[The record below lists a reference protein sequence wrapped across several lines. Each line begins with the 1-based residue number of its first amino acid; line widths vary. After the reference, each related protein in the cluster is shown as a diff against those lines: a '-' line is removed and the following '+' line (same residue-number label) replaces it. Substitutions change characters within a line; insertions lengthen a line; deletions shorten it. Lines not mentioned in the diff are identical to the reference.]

1 MHLHLTKV
9 RWKNFLS
16 TGDRFTEVQLDKAPH
31 TLIVGINGAGKST
44 LIEAIC
50 FALFNKSFRK
60 VNKPQLINSI
70 NQKHLV
76 VEIEFRVNNKDY
88 LIRRGMKPNIFEI
101 YRSGTLMNQASDNR
115 DYQAYLEKN
124 IIKMNFKTFTQIVIL
139 GSSNYVPFMQ
149 LPAMGRREIIEDL
162 LDMEDFS
169 KMNLILKDRIN
180 TNRINMQENDNF
192 IILTTEKI
200 NLTKQHQQQ
209 LKMDRTAAI
218 EDLKVK
224 IEESTQAIANETLA
238 VSKLLDQVKELQNK
252 IKDEKKVG
260 KQRVELNT
268 VRASLTAKLT
278 RLDEESKF
286 FHDIATC
293 PTCNQDINDKLRCDV
308 VGKKQEQKIE
318 IDEALSKLDDMLS
331 SNAQRIEEIEKI
343 NNEIKELN
351 DQIYKKQVDVNSHN
365 VLIRSYSNEVK
376 KLESIK
382 DEKSV
387 NNLNDLQK
395 ELRNFEKRKEE
406 LIEDRQT
413 YELAATLLKDSGIK
427 ANIIKKYVPVMN
439 KLINKYL
446 AAMEFFVNF
455 ELDENFNEVIKS
467 RFRDEFT
474 YHSFSE
480 GERMRLNLALLF
492 AWRAVAKLKNSA
504 SCNLLLLDEVMDSSM
519 DSAGTDDFLK
529 IIYELTADTN
539 TFIISHKVD
548 QMVDKFAEVIRF
560 QKHGNFSVREQ

>member
-1 MHLHLTKV
+1 MKV

-60 VNKPQLINSI
+60 INKPQLINSI

-76 VEIEFRVNNKDY
+76 VEIEFRVNNKNY
-88 LIRRGMKPNIFEI
+88 MIRRGMKPNIFEI
-101 YRSGTLMNQASDNR
+101 YREDTLINQASDNR
-115 DYQAYLEKN
+115 DYQTYLEKN

-169 KMNLILKDRIN
+169 KMNIILKDKIN
-180 TNRINMQENDNF
+180 LNKISIQENDST
-192 IILTTEKI
+192 ITLITEKI
-200 NLTKQHQQQ
+200 DLTKKHHNEVKQDREKAINENQQKILESESSIAQSDASIVALLTEINGLQ
-209 LKMDRTAAI
+209 LQITDANASKDKQSELVSIKKQMIVR
-218 EDLKVK
+218 LKK
-224 IEESTQAIANETLA
+224 LAEEEQ
-238 VSKLLDQVKELQNK
+238 
-252 IKDEKKVG
+252 
-260 KQRVELNT
+260 
-268 VRASLTAKLT
+268 
-278 RLDEESKF
+278 F
-286 FHDIATC
+286 FHDTTTC
-293 PTCNQDINDKLRCDV
+293 PTCKQNIDEQLKCDV
-308 VGKKQEQKIE
+308 VGQKDAQQKELQDALVQLEAIE
-318 IDEALSKLDDMLS
+318 VKNTERL
-331 SNAQRIEEIEKI
+331 QEIEKI
-343 NNEIKELN
+343 NSKINELNNEIYKLN
-351 DQIYKKQVDVNSHN
+351 
-365 VLIRSYSNEVK
+365 SNISIQRAMIKAFQAEIAR
-376 KLESIK
+376 LSAIK
-382 DEKSV
+382 DENST
-387 NNLNDLQK
+387 NNLKQLQRDLKDQEERK
-395 ELRNFEKRKEE
+395 MELVEE
-406 LIEDRQT
+406 RQT
-413 YELAATLLKDSGIK
+413 FELAASLLKDTGIK

-519 DSAGTDDFLK
+519 DSAGTEDFLK
-529 IIYELTADTN
+529 IIYELTTDTN

-560 QKHGNFSVREQ
+560 QKHGNFSVRE

>member
-1 MHLHLTKV
+1 MHLQLTKV

-16 TGDRFTEVQLDKAPH
+16 TGDHFSEVQLDKAPH

-76 VEIEFRVNNKDY
+76 VEIEFRVNNKSY
-88 LIRRGMKPNIFEI
+88 MIRRGMKPNIFEI
-101 YRSGTLMNQASDNR
+101 YRDGTLMNQASDNR
-115 DYQAYLEKN
+115 DYQGYLEKS

-169 KMNLILKDRIN
+169 KMNLLLKDKIN
-180 TNRINMQENDNF
+180 VNRNAIYDNDNA
-192 IILTTEKI
+192 IILATEKI
-200 NLTKQHQQQ
+200 NITREHQRQ
-209 LKMDRTAAI
+209 LKVDRTKAVNEFRSKI
-218 EDLKVK
+218 SDSLLFVETTTREVTDLLS
-224 IEESTQAIANETLA
+224 E
-238 VSKLLDQVKELQNK
+238 VSKLQAT
-252 IKDEKKVG
+252 IADEKRMS
-260 KQRVELNT
+260 KQRIELST
-268 VRASLTAKLT
+268 VRGSLMSKLKK
-278 RLDEESKF
+278 LDEESQF
-286 FHDIATC
+286 FHDIASC
-293 PTCNQDINDKLRCDV
+293 PTCNQNIDDKLRCDV
-308 VGKKQEQKIE
+308 VGKKKEQTDE
-318 IDEALSKLDDMLS
+318 INQAIIKLDDMVS
-331 SNAQRIEEIEKI
+331 QNTQRLEEIEKI

-351 DQIYKKQVDVNSHN
+351 DKIFKKQFDMNSHN
-365 VLIRSYSNEVK
+365 VLIKSYNEEIQ

-382 DEKSV
+382 DDKSV
-387 NNLNDLQK
+387 HNLK
-395 ELRNFEKRKEE
+395 ELTTDLDRFNERKEN
-406 LIEDRQT
+406 LIEERQT
-413 YELAATLLKDSGIK
+413 FELAASLLKDSGIK

-548 QMVDKFAEVIRF
+548 QIVDKFSEVIRF
-560 QKHGNFSVREQ
+560 QKHGNFSVRE

>member
-1 MHLHLTKV
+1 MHLQLTRV

-16 TGDRFTEVQLDKAPH
+16 TGNQFTEVALDKAPH

-76 VEIEFRVNNKDY
+76 VEIEFRVNGKEY
-88 LIRRGMKPNIFEI
+88 LIRRGMRPNIFEI
-101 YRSGTLMNQASDNR
+101 YRTGTLLNQASDNR
-115 DYQAYLEKN
+115 DYQTYLEKN

-169 KMNLILKDRIN
+169 KMNTLLKDRIN
-180 TNRINMQENDNF
+180 TNRNQISETDSLVM
-192 IILTTEKI
+192 IISEKI
-200 NLTKQHQQQ
+200 NLTKQHQSEKKQ
-209 LKMDRTAAI
+209 DRVKAVTESRQKILDSEAI
-218 EDLKVK
+218 
-224 IEESTQAIANETLA
+224 ITANEA
-238 VSKLLDQVKELQNK
+238 SIAKIMPKISDKQNK
-252 IKDEKKVG
+252 ISDEKKVS

-268 VRASLTAKLT
+268 VRASLISKLGK
-278 RLDEESKF
+278 LNEESKF
-286 FHDIATC
+286 FHDITTC
-293 PTCNQDINDKLRCDV
+293 PTCNQEIDDTLRCDV
-308 VGKKQEQKIE
+308 VNKKTSQQDE
-318 IDEALSKLDDMLS
+318 IKDAISKLNDMETENGKRL
-331 SNAQRIEEIEKI
+331 EEIEKI
-343 NNEIKELN
+343 NKEIKELN
-351 DQIYKKQVDVNSHN
+351 DQIFTLNSSTGIQRAM
-365 VLIRSYSNEVK
+365 IRAYEAEIK
-376 KLESIK
+376 KLENIK
-382 DEKSV
+382 DDTSS
-387 NNLNDLQK
+387 NNLRDMQK
-395 ELRNFEKRKEE
+395 ELKAYESKKVE
-406 LIEDRQT
+406 LIEERQT
-413 YELAATLLKDSGIK
+413 LELAATLLKDSGIK

-492 AWRAVAKLKNSA
+492 AWRAIAKLKNSA

-519 DSAGTDDFLK
+519 DAAGTDDFLK

-548 QMVDKFAEVIRF
+548 QMVDKFSEVIRF

>member
-1 MHLHLTKV
+1 MHLHLSQI

-76 VEIEFRVNNKDY
+76 VEIEFRVNNKNY
-88 LIRRGMKPNIFEI
+88 MIRRGMKPNIFEI
-101 YRSGTLMNQASDNR
+101 YRDEILLNQASDNR

-169 KMNLILKDRIN
+169 KMNTLLKDKIN
-180 TNRINMQENDNF
+180 INRNAIYDNDNA
-192 IILTTEKI
+192 IVLVTEKI
-200 NLTKQHQQQ
+200 NITREHQRQ
-209 LKMDRTAAI
+209 LKVDRTKAIEELKQKISDSMEFVKTASDEVKLLLQEVSTRQAAI
-218 EDLKVK
+218 
-224 IEESTQAIANETLA
+224 A
-238 VSKLLDQVKELQNK
+238 
-252 IKDEKKVG
+252 DEKKVG
-260 KQRVELNT
+260 KQRIELST
-268 VRASLTAKLT
+268 VRSSLVTKLKK
-278 RLDEESKF
+278 LDEESQF

-293 PTCNQDINDKLRCDV
+293 PTCNQDIDDKLRCDV
-308 VGKKQEQKIE
+308 VGKKQEQTEE
-318 IDEALSKLDDMLS
+318 INTAIKQLDDMVSTNNKRL
-331 SNAQRIEEIEKI
+331 EEIEKI
-343 NNEIKELN
+343 NSEIKELN
-351 DQIYKKQVDVNSHN
+351 DKIFKKQFDMNSHN
-365 VLIRSYSNEVK
+365 VLIKSYNEEIQ
-376 KLESIK
+376 KLEAVK
-382 DEKSV
+382 DEKSSH
-387 NNLNDLQK
+387 NLK
-395 ELRNFEKRKEE
+395 ELNKDLDSFNERKEA
-406 LIEDRQT
+406 LIEERQT

-548 QMVDKFAEVIRF
+548 QIVDKFSEVIRF
-560 QKHGNFSVREQ
+560 QKHGNFSVRE

>member
-1 MHLHLTKV
+1 MHLQLTKV

-16 TGDRFTEVQLDKAPH
+16 TGDHFSEVQLDKAPH

-76 VEIEFRVNNKDY
+76 VEIEFRVNNKGY
-88 LIRRGMKPNIFEI
+88 MIRRGMKPNIFEI
-101 YRSGTLMNQASDNR
+101 YRDGTLMNQASDNR
-115 DYQAYLEKN
+115 DYQGYLEKS

-169 KMNLILKDRIN
+169 KMNLLLKDKIN
-180 TNRINMQENDNF
+180 VNRNAIYDNDNA
-192 IILTTEKI
+192 IVLATEKI
-200 NLTKQHQQQ
+200 NITREHQRQ
-209 LKMDRTAAI
+209 LKVDRTKTI
-218 EDLKVK
+218 DELRSKISDSLLFVETTTREVTDLLS
-224 IEESTQAIANETLA
+224 E
-238 VSKLLDQVKELQNK
+238 VSKLQAT
-252 IKDEKKVG
+252 IADEKRMS
-260 KQRVELNT
+260 KQRIELST
-268 VRASLTAKLT
+268 VRGSLMSKLKK
-278 RLDEESKF
+278 LDEESQF
-286 FHDIATC
+286 FHDIASC
-293 PTCNQDINDKLRCDV
+293 PTCNQNIDDKLRCDV
-308 VGKKQEQKIE
+308 VGKKKEQTDE
-318 IDEALSKLDDMLS
+318 INQAIIKLDDMVS
-331 SNAQRIEEIEKI
+331 QNTQRLEEIEKI

-351 DQIYKKQVDVNSHN
+351 DKIFKKQFDMNSHN
-365 VLIRSYSNEVK
+365 VLIKSYNEEIQ

-382 DEKSV
+382 DDKSV
-387 NNLNDLQK
+387 HNLK
-395 ELRNFEKRKEE
+395 ELTTDLDRFNERKEN
-406 LIEDRQT
+406 LIEERQT
-413 YELAATLLKDSGIK
+413 FELAASLLKDSGIK

-548 QMVDKFAEVIRF
+548 QIVDKFSEVIRF
-560 QKHGNFSVREQ
+560 QKHGNFSVRE